1 MSCSHFP
8 DPSAFDLFTCLLPAT
23 MIIGFVLTV
32 IIVTICIRFFDKM
45 LAVYIS
51 RLSFNGKLWHRLT
64 ADIPDT
70 LFLAVCIIT
79 VFALVCYLTR
89 KNKGIFDKVTKL
101 SHLVMYA
108 VPASFIVK
116 SLCKY
121 VFGRINTRE
130 WLIRPESYG
139 FHWFHGGGAYGG
151 FPSGHM
157 AVFTALTAALW
168 RFYPRQRSIL
178 LLLPLFLAVALVVT
192 NYHFLSDVIAG
203 AYLGVIVEIYA
214 NKLLRDSEKTNT
226 PF

>member
-1 MSCSHFP
+1 
-8 DPSAFDLFTCLLPAT
+8 
-23 MIIGFVLTV
+23 MIIGFVLTA
-32 IIVTICIRFFDKM
+32 IIITICIRFFDKM

-51 RLSFNGKLWHRLT
+51 KLSFNGKLWHGLT

-108 VPASFIVK
+108 VPASFFVK

-139 FHWFHGGGAYGG
+139 FHWFHGGGTYGG

-168 RFYPRQRSIL
+168 RFYPRQRFFFLSL
-178 LLLPLFLAVALVVT
+178 LLFLAVALVAT

-214 NKLLRDSEKTNT
+214 NKLLRKGEGEG
-226 PF
+226 